1 MPTMTITEPAAR
13 PAPTLAA
20 AAPPRKPEPCPHR
33 ATCKS
38 PICKRAWAFDP
49 AAEPTEH

>member
-13 PAPTLAA
+13 LAPVLAA
-20 AAPPRKPEPCPHR
+20 VPRKPEPCPHR

-38 PICKRAWAFDP
+38 PICKREWVVHP